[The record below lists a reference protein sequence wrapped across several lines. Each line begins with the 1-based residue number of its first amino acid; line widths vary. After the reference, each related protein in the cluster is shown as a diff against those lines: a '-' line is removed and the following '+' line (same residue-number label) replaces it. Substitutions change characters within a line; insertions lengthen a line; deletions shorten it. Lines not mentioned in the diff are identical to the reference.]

1 MPALLNS
8 LCPLLRYQIHLEES
22 DHKLVLSYDKICEE
36 IANTIASIA
45 AFGIQDIK
53 DQEASLED
61 KMMFGNET
69 SPMQRLYEKGNR
81 NLRGIA

>member
-1 MPALLNS
+1 M
-8 LCPLLRYQIHLEES
+8 
-22 DHKLVLSYDKICEE
+22 VLSYDKICEE

-69 SPMQRLYEKGNR
+69 SPM
-81 NLRGIA
+81 